1 MEGEV
6 SKLLQAD
13 RYSPEIIPQLEKYV
27 QEQVDKKT
35 YNLEANMA
43 LLKLY
48 QFHTEKANVKI
59 ISQILIKA
67 LMNMPST
74 DFLLA
79 SYLISEKNHAEENI
93 TTLSNLHSLLER
105 AQFQDFWKAAQ
116 EKQSVLAGVAGF
128 DDAIRSF
135 ILDVVG
141 RTYKN
146 IARSLLRDMLNF
158 KDETTLNTLLNAKDV
173 KYTNDTVSF
182 TIESQTKPKP
192 TSENIRFEQL
202 GKLLQALN

>member
-27 QEQVDKKT
+27 QEQVAAKT
-35 YNLEANMA
+35 YNLEANLA

-48 QFHTEKANVKI
+48 QFHSDKANVKV

-79 SYLISEKNHAEENI
+79 AYLISEKNVSIYYVIFGGINANI
-93 TTLSNLHSLLER
+93 
-105 AQFQDFWKAAQ
+105 
-116 EKQSVLAGVAGF
+116 
-128 DDAIRSF
+128 
-135 ILDVVG
+135 
-141 RTYKN
+141 
-146 IARSLLRDMLNF
+146 
-158 KDETTLNTLLNAKDV
+158 
-173 KYTNDTVSF
+173 
-182 TIESQTKPKP
+182 
-192 TSENIRFEQL
+192 
-202 GKLLQALN
+202 